1 MARLWKFLID
11 SRVLVVIGITALL
24 GFLLLGA
31 ETIELGLIW
40 SLIAALALL
49 ALWGMYWGLR
59 RLWRR
64 RVAQRLT
71 ASLAA
76 GSEKSG
82 QGDGPKSEVAVLRKN
97 MLEAINTIKTS
108 KLGLTR
114 GAEAL
119 YELPWYM
126 ILGNPAAG

>member
-1 MARLWKFLID
+1 MARLWKFLTD

-31 ETIELGLIW
+31 DTFEIGLIW
-40 SLIAALALL
+40 ALIAALSLL
-49 ALWGMYWGLR
+49 ALWGMFWGAR
-59 RLWRR
+59 KLWRIR
-64 RVAQRLT
+64 AAKRLT

-76 GSEKSG
+76 GEAG
-82 QGDGPKSEVAVLRKN
+82 AGADNGRNEVAVLRKN

-119 YELPWYM
+119 YELP
-126 ILGNPAAG
+126 